1 MVIVVEF
8 IINNDFNL
16 VKDVVIRFIFI
27 RIFIY
32 LSLFDLIIKIDKK
45 KSFSYNDIQ
54 NIHCFVDSIFRSV
67 CAFVE

>member
-45 KSFSYNDIQ
+45 VLQ
-54 NIHCFVDSIFRSV
+54 NFRKLK
-67 CAFVE
+67 AIL